1 MKWSKTCLLQED
13 FAFTRRIEMK
23 ESQLTLLKRRL
34 WAAMLL
40 WAFTVLVTLPR
51 PVLATVGQSSITLV
65 GGVTTVVQHDNTS
78 WDSSKT
84 LNAITPDPSDT
95 TGDSGTVSW
104 TVTVTKTA
112 VSDKTIEADGFL
124 TVQNTGSYLATIGNI
139 VVNLQQF
146 QKTCKP
152 TKETNTWVSRA
163 ADMADADNGDT
174 ATSDNIVAD
183 ASQEMVATDQACG
196 GKNYTTKSFKLSGN
210 TYTEG
215 TFVTTPG
222 SGTVEFDY
230 LGNSTFSILAPNN
243 SIGAGQSVTFTYQ
256 ATFDNTTLKIPAG
269 TQIRTETIVTFGN
282 AGARGG
288 SGASAP
294 NIDID
299 GDGVVSP
306 SEGESW
312 VRSVPTRTSLTV
324 PSTCIHCNQLV
335 NLTDTPDDLATAGDV
350 SITPDTFS
358 FTANLGDTGVTPLT
372 DINNNTYFLLDGS
385 QIATGA
391 SETFTVSAG
400 YSVVDCSTGTIS
412 NTAEISTDQYPVAPP
427 YSWDV
432 NGDLLLQ
439 IGVDG
444 LGNPINVVICTG
456 LDQQPSDTETI
467 NSADFGSPACT
478 NNPPPPPLT
487 GYCTFLQSEWNHNSG
502 NTTLNALMPVMG
514 SETIGSGGT
523 HTAKW
528 NSAGA
533 IGAYLPAGGSNGAL
547 NASLLDPTSTS
558 AGHFGGEVLA
568 LQLNVDLGT
577 HSPPV
582 TVGGNSVFDFGSL
595 LICGTGTQFDGQSVD
610 ALLAAANLAVGGGS
624 LPTNCT
630 GQGTCDFNSLDTLLQ
645 HVNLSFQQCHATG
658 FGLHHLVKGVSCP

>member
-1 MKWSKTCLLQED
+1 MQLSQLSLLKKWLSAAIPT
-13 FAFTRRIEMK
+13 FAFIVF
-23 ESQLTLLKRRL
+23 
-34 WAAMLL
+34 AASPP
-40 WAFTVLVTLPR
+40 AS
-51 PVLATVGQSSITLV
+51 ATVGQSSITLL
-65 GGVTTVVQHDNTS
+65 GGVATVVQHDNTS
-78 WDSSKT
+78 WNSTKT
-84 LNAITPDPSDT
+84 LDAITPDPGDP
-95 TGDSGTVSW
+95 TGDTGTISW

-112 VSDKTIEADGFL
+112 VSDKTIEADGLL
-124 TVQNTGSYLATIGNI
+124 TVKNTGSYPATIGNI

-152 TKETNTWVSRA
+152 TKFTNTWVSRA
-163 ADMADADNGDT
+163 ADMADADNGDA
-174 ATSDNIVAD
+174 ATTDNIVAN
-183 ASQEMVATDQACG
+183 ASQEMVATDAACG
-196 GKNYTTKSFKLSGN
+196 ANNYTTKTFKVSGN

-215 TFVTTPG
+215 TFAATPG

-230 LGNSTFSILAPNN
+230 LGNSTFSILEPNN
-243 SIGAGQSVTFTYQ
+243 SIAAGQSVTFTYQ

-269 TQIRTETIVTFGN
+269 TQIRVETIVTFGN

-294 NIDID
+294 NIDVD
-299 GDGVVSP
+299 GDGVVLP

-335 NLTDTPDDLATAGDV
+335 NLTDTPDAIATSGDL
-350 SITPDTFS
+350 SITPNTFS
-358 FTANLGDTGVTPLT
+358 FTAAFGDTGVTQLT
-372 DINNNTYFLLDGS
+372 DNSNNTYFLIDGS

-391 SETFTVSAG
+391 SDTFTVSVG
-400 YSVVDCSTGTIS
+400 YSVLDCSTGAIS
-412 NTAEISTDQYPVAPP
+412 NTAQLSTDQYPVAPP
-427 YSWDV
+427 YSWDA

-439 IGVDG
+439 IGTDG

-456 LDQQPSDTETI
+456 LDLKPSDTETI
-467 NSADFGSPACT
+467 NSGDFGSVACT
-478 NNPPPPPLT
+478 VVPPPPPLT
-487 GYCTFLQSEWNHNSG
+487 GYCTFLQSQWTHNSG
-502 NTTLNALMPVMG
+502 KTTLDALMSDLG
-514 SETIGSGGT
+514 SETIGTGGPD
-523 HTAKW
+523 TATW
-528 NSAGA
+528 DSAA
-533 IGAYLPAGGSNGAL
+533 DIGSYLTAGGSNGAL

-582 TVGGNSVFDFGSL
+582 TVGGNSVFDFGNL
-595 LICGTGTQFDGQSVD
+595 VICGTGTQFDGETVD

-624 LPTNCT
+624 LPTDCT

-645 HVNLSFQQCHATG
+645 HVNVSFQQCHETG
-658 FGLHHLVKGVSCP
+658 FGLHHLVKGASCP

>member
-1 MKWSKTCLLQED
+1 MRQSQLNLLQ
-13 FAFTRRIEMK
+13 RP
-23 ESQLTLLKRRL
+23 L
-34 WAAMLL
+34 WAA
-40 WAFTVLVTLPR
+40 VLVSALAVFVALPR
-51 PVLATVGQSSITLV
+51 TVLATVGQSSITLV

-84 LNAITPDPSDT
+84 LNAITPDPSDP

-104 TVTVTKTA
+104 KVTVTKTA
-112 VSDKTIEADGFL
+112 VSDKTIEADGLL
-124 TVQNTGSYLATIGNI
+124 TVQNTGAYPATIGNI

-152 TKETNTWVSRA
+152 TDEKNIWVSRA
-163 ADMADADNGDT
+163 ADMADAYNGDT
-174 ATSDNIVAD
+174 AASDNIVAN

-196 GKNYTTKSFKLSGN
+196 GKNYTTKTYKVSGN

-222 SGTVEFDY
+222 SGTVEFNY

-243 SIGAGQSVTFTYQ
+243 SIAAGQSVTLTYQ
-256 ATFDNTTLKIPAG
+256 ATFDNTTLNIPAG
-269 TQIRTETIVTFGN
+269 SQIRTETIVTFGN

-306 SEGESW
+306 SEAW

-335 NLTDTPDDLATAGDV
+335 NLTDTPDDLATAGDL

-358 FTANLGDTGVTPLT
+358 FTANVGDTGVTQLT

-385 QIATGA
+385 QVATGA
-391 SETFTVSAG
+391 SETFTVSFG
-400 YSVVDCSTGTIS
+400 YSVVDCSRGTIS
-412 NTAEISTDQYPVAPP
+412 NTAQLSTDQYPVAAP

-444 LGNPINVVICTG
+444 LGNPIDVVICTG
-456 LDQQPSDTETI
+456 LNQQPSDTETI
-467 NSADFGSPACT
+467 NSGDFGSPACT
-478 NNPPPPPLT
+478 INPPPPPLN
-487 GYCTFLQSEWNHNSG
+487 GYCTFLQSQWSHSSG
-502 NTTLNALMPVMG
+502 STLNALMPVMG

-528 NSAGA
+528 NSAAA

-595 LICGTGTQFDGQSVD
+595 LICGTGTQFDGQRVD

-645 HVNLSFQQCHATG
+645 HVNVSFQHCHETG
-658 FGLHHLVKGVSCP
+658 FGLHHLVKGSSCP

>member
-1 MKWSKTCLLQED
+1 M
-13 FAFTRRIEMK
+13 EMRQ
-23 ESQLTLLKRRL
+23 SQLTLIKRPL
-34 WAAMLL
+34 LAAALMSALMVF
-40 WAFTVLVTLPR
+40 AALPR
-51 PVLATVGQSSITLV
+51 PALATVGQTSITLV
-65 GGVTTVVQHDNTS
+65 GGVATVVQHDNTS

-84 LNAITPDPSDT
+84 LNAITPDPRDP

-112 VSDKTIEADGFL
+112 VSDKTIEADGLL
-124 TVQNTGSYLATIGNI
+124 TVQNTGAYPATIGNI

-146 QKTCKP
+146 MKTCKP
-152 TKETNTWVSRA
+152 TKATNTWISRA
-163 ADMADADNGDT
+163 ADMADADNGD
-174 ATSDNIVAD
+174 AAVSDNIVAN
-183 ASQEMVATDQACG
+183 ASQEMVATNQACG
-196 GKNYTTKSFKLSGN
+196 AKNYTTKSFKVSGN

-230 LGNSTFSILAPNN
+230 LGNSTFSILEPNN
-243 SIGAGQSVTFTYQ
+243 SIAGGQSVTFTYQ
-256 ATFDNTTLKIPAG
+256 ATFDNTTLNIPAG
-269 TQIRTETIVTFGN
+269 TQIRTETVVTFGN

-299 GDGVVSP
+299 GDGTVEP
-306 SEGESW
+306 GEGESW

-335 NLTDTPDDLATAGDV
+335 NLTDTPDDIATAGDV
-350 SITPDTFS
+350 SITPGTFS
-358 FTANLGDTGVTPLT
+358 FTDSLGDTGVTPLT
-372 DINNNTYFLLDGS
+372 DVDNNTYFLIDGS

-391 SETFTVSAG
+391 SETFTVSVG
-400 YSVVDCSTGTIS
+400 YSVLDCSTGTIS
-412 NTAEISTDQYPVAPP
+412 NTAQLNTDQYPVAPP
-427 YSWDV
+427 YSWDA

-439 IGVDG
+439 IGTDA
-444 LGNPINVVICTG
+444 LGDPINVVICIG
-456 LDQQPSDTETI
+456 IDQQPSDTETI

-487 GYCTFLQSEWNHNSG
+487 GYCTFLQSEWSHSQG
-502 NTTLNALMPVMG
+502 KTTLDALMSDIG
-514 SETIGSGGT
+514 SETIGTGGT
-523 HTAKW
+523 HTATW
-528 NSAGA
+528 DSASD
-533 IGAYLPAGGSNGAL
+533 IGAYLTAGGSDGAL
-547 NASLLDPTSTS
+547 IASLLDPTSTS
-558 AGHFGGEVLA
+558 AGHLGGEVLA
-568 LQLNVDLGT
+568 LRLNVDLGT

-610 ALLAAANLAVGGGS
+610 ALLAAANLAVGGGG
-624 LPTNCT
+624 LPANCN
-630 GQGTCDFNSLDTLLQ
+630 GMGTCDFNSLDTLLQ
-645 HVNLSFQQCHATG
+645 HLNVSFQQCHETG

>member
-1 MKWSKTCLLQED
+1 M
-13 FAFTRRIEMK
+13 RH
-23 ESQLTLLKRRL
+23 SQLTSLKRRL
-34 WAAMLL
+34 WAAVLL
-40 WAFTVLVTLPR
+40 WAFTAFVALPR

-65 GGVTTVVQHDNTS
+65 GGVTTIVQHDNTS
-78 WDSSKT
+78 WDSGKT
-84 LNAITPDPSDT
+84 LNAITPDPSDP
-95 TGDSGTVSW
+95 TGDTGTVSW
-104 TVTVTKTA
+104 KVTVTKTA
-112 VSDKTIEADGFL
+112 VSDKTIEADGLL
-124 TVQNTGSYLATIGNI
+124 TVTNTGAYPATIGNI

-174 ATSDNIVAD
+174 AASDNIVAN

-196 GKNYTTKSFKLSGN
+196 GKNYTTKTFKLSGSS
-210 TYTEG
+210 YTEG
-215 TFVTTPG
+215 TFVTSPG
-222 SGTVEFDY
+222 SGKVEFDY

-243 SIGAGQSVTFTYQ
+243 SIGAGQSVTLTYQ
-256 ATFDNTTLKIPAG
+256 ATFDNSTLKIPAG

-299 GDGVVSP
+299 GDGVVSAA
-306 SEGESW
+306 EGESW

-324 PSTCIHCNQLV
+324 PSICIHCNQLV
-335 NLTDTPDDLATAGDV
+335 NLTDTPDDIATAGDV
-350 SITPDTFS
+350 SITPNTFS

-372 DINNNTYFLLDGS
+372 DINNNTYFLIDGS

-391 SETFTVSAG
+391 SDTFTMSVG
-400 YSVVDCSTGTIS
+400 YSVLDCSRGTIS
-412 NTAEISTDQYPVAPP
+412 NSAQLSTDQYSVAAP

-444 LGNPINVVICTG
+444 LGNPITVVICTG

-478 NNPPPPPLT
+478 NNPPPPPLA
-487 GYCTFLQSEWNHNSG
+487 GYCTFLQSQWSHNSG
-502 NTTLNALMPVMG
+502 STLNALMPVMG
-514 SETIGSGGT
+514 SETVGSGGP

-528 NSAGA
+528 DSAGA

-595 LICGTGTQFDGQSVD
+595 LICGTGTQFDGETVD

-624 LPTNCT
+624 LPTNCS

-645 HVNLSFQQCHATG
+645 HVNVSFQHCHATG
-658 FGLHHLVKGVSCP
+658 FGLHHLVKGSSCP